1 MNIRILTKRL
11 RQLSQI
17 CFLLLFLFLFRQT
30 DYTGS
35 DTIPYAVNIFFR
47 WDPLVA
53 ATVWLAAKEIV
64 TLLLPSLFVVLLTL
78 VFARAFCGWI
88 CPLGTL
94 IDGAGY
100 VIKPVVKKR
109 LHLRY
114 VKYLILFTVLV
125 SALLGVQWIGFV
137 DPFSL
142 LVRGFSFS
150 VDPVV
155 NTIVTNFF
163 DTIYISGPSWLSG
176 LTEPA
181 YDILKAY
188 VLPYKQS
195 FFYLS
200 MLSFVLLG
208 AIFAME
214 LISKR
219 FWCRNLC
226 PLGAMLALISKLSFF
241 KRLPLS
247 ACRKCEMCMDQCPMD
262 AFSPESRIHTEE
274 CTLCMDCLEYCD
286 KKISRFAFSAKP
298 AGQQVDLSKRHLVAS
313 GAAGV
318 VLWSLTRVDAAAKI
332 PSASVIRPPGALDE
346 TEFLS
351 VCVRCGECMKVCI
364 QNALQPV
371 FMEKGVEG
379 MFTPKLVPRLGYCEF
394 NCTLC
399 GQVCPTGA
407 IEKLSVKEKHGFVI
421 GKAYV
426 DKNRCLPHAF
436 DKPCIVCEEHC
447 PTHTKAIQFHTAFAE
462 DEAGNKVELKQPFVI
477 ESLCIGCGIC
487 ENICPVD
494 GNAAIRVVAK
504 SKESSTSGGYGS

>member
-1 MNIRILTKRL
+1 MNIRTLTRRL

-17 CFLLLFLFLFRQT
+17 LFLLLFLFLFRNT

-53 ATVWLAAKEIV
+53 AAVWLATKEIV
-64 TLLLPSLFVVLLTL
+64 TLLLPSLFVVALTL

-94 IDGAGY
+94 IDGAGFF
-100 VIKPVVKKR
+100 IKPVVKKR

-114 VKYLILFTVLV
+114 IKYLILFTVLV
-125 SALLGVQWIGFV
+125 SALLGVQWLAFV

-142 LVRGFSFS
+142 LVRGLSFS
-150 VDPVV
+150 VDPAF
-155 NTIVTNFF
+155 NAIVTGFF
-163 DTIYISGPSWLSG
+163 DTIYMSGPSWLSG
-176 LTEPA
+176 LTEPI
-181 YDILKAY
+181 YDIFKAY

-195 FFYLS
+195 FFYLA
-200 MLSFVLLG
+200 MLSFIILG
-208 AIFAME
+208 AVFLME

-226 PLGAMLALISKLSFF
+226 PLGAMLALISKFSLF

-247 ACRKCEMCMDQCPMD
+247 ACRKCEMCIEKCRMD
-262 AFSPESRIHTEE
+262 AFSPENRIHTEE
-274 CTLCMDCLEYCD
+274 CNLCMDCLEYCD

-298 AGQQVDLSKRHLVAS
+298 SKQQIDLSKRQLVAS

-318 VLWSLTRVDAAAKI
+318 VLWSLTRVDAAAKS
-332 PSASVIRPPGALDE
+332 PSSSVIRPPGALNE
-346 TEFLS
+346 TEFLAS
-351 VCVRCGECMKVCI
+351 CVRCGECMKVCI
-364 QNALQPV
+364 RNALQPV
-371 FMEKGVEG
+371 FMETGIEG

-407 IEKLSVKEKHGFVI
+407 LENLSLEKKHAFVI

-426 DKNRCLPHAF
+426 DKNRCLPYASG
-436 DKPCIVCEEHC
+436 KPCIVCEEHC
-447 PTHTKAIQFHTAFAE
+447 PTHDKAIKFKTVTSE
-462 DEAGNKVELKQPFVI
+462 DQTGNRVELKQPYI
-477 ESLCIGCGIC
+477 IDSLCIGCGIC
-487 ENICPVD
+487 ENMCPVT
-494 GNAAIRVVAK
+494 GNSAIRVTAEDK
-504 SKESSTSGGYGS
+504 TPMGMQW